1 MPELP
6 EIETIKIGLR
16 EIIFGRQILSA
27 RVIRRDLRF
36 PIPKNLEKIVRNLKI
51 LNIERRSKY
60 LSLYLSNNFSLIFH
74 LGMSG
79 KLIISFGKD
88 NEEQQF
94 QKHDHLIF
102 FLEGK
107 TKLILNDARRFGY
120 VDLIKDK
127 PEFYHRFSHIGPEPL
142 GKNFNNTYLEAKLKN
157 SERNIK
163 NILMDQKIVAG
174 LGNIYV
180 TEALWGSKISPSRL
194 GKNIN
199 QVDCK
204 NLIKSIKKVLKKA
217 ISYGGTS
224 LKDFR
229 KVGGEFGYFQNKLN
243 AYGKEK
249 KKCSRIKCQG
259 EISKVFISGRS
270 SFFCTICQ
278 KK

>member
-1 MPELP
+1 M
-6 EIETIKIGLR
+6 
-16 EIIFGRQILSA
+16 
-27 RVIRRDLRF
+27 RRDLRF
-36 PIPKNLEKIVRNLKI
+36 PVPKNLENIVRNLNI

-60 LSLYLSNNFSLIFH
+60 LIFELSDDVFLIFH

-79 KLIISFGKD
+79 KLIISFDKFI
-88 NEEQQF
+88 EEQQF
-94 QKHDHLIF
+94 QKHDHIIF
-102 FLEGK
+102 YLDGK
-107 TKLILNDARRFGY
+107 TKLIFNDARRFGF
-120 VDLIKDK
+120 VDFIKYK
-127 PEFYHRFSHIGPEPL
+127 PEFYHRFKLIGPEPL
-142 GKNFNNTYLEAKLKN
+142 EKNFNNVYLEAKLRD

-180 TEALWGSKISPSRL
+180 TEALWGSKISPKRL

-199 QVDCK
+199 QIDCI

-249 KKCSRIKCQG
+249 KKCSRIKCHGQ
-259 EISKVFISGRS
+259 ISKIFISGRS
-270 SFFCTICQ
+270 SFFCTVCQ

>member
-1 MPELP
+1 M
-6 EIETIKIGLR
+6 GLR
-16 EIIFGRQILSA
+16 EVIFGRKILST

-36 PIPKNLEKIVRNLKI
+36 PIPKNLEKVVSNLKI
-51 LNIERRSKY
+51 LDIERRSKY
-60 LSLYLSNNFSLIFH
+60 LVLQLSNNFSLIFH

-79 KLIISFGKD
+79 KLIISFDKD
-88 NEEQQF
+88 NEEQVF
-94 QKHDHLIF
+94 QKHDHIIF

-107 TKLILNDARRFGY
+107 TKLILNDARRFGF

-142 GKNFNNTYLEAKLKN
+142 GKNFNNSYLEVKLKN

-180 TEALWGSKISPSRL
+180 TEALWGSKINPKRL

-199 QVDCK
+199 EVDRI

-243 AYGKEK
+243 AYGKDN

-270 SFFCTICQ
+270 CFFCKVCQ